1 MTTTAPSFE
10 LTTYTSQI
18 DGAAVAEIATHQVT
32 GRVRIYL
39 NEAPTWDADP
49 ETNDPAG
56 HGRVALAAY
65 DRDPT
70 PATAQDCV
78 DALRDLLPALH

>member
-39 NEAPTWDADP
+39 NEAPIWDADP
-49 ETNDPAG
+49 ETDDPAG
-56 HGRVALAAY
+56 H